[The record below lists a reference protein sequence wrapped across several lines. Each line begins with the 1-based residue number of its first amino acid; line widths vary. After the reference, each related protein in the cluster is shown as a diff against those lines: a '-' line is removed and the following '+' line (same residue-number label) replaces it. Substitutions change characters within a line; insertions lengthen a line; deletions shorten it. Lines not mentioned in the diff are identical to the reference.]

1 MKTRIIS
8 AVIAAAMFVV
18 IILLGRRAYGIL
30 MMILAFIAINELYS
44 AFQKKGVKPIRFFS
58 VISVLPLILLTFAR
72 VESIQR
78 LLLSREIVLYAGASI
93 YIFFVLIFSSIVFKN
108 EKYNIKDA
116 TVTFLA
122 GLVISYL
129 FSFLINITYLGEDK
143 NQGVY
148 YLLLLLLGAWGTDTF
163 AYFSGFFFGKRK
175 LCPEISP
182 KKTVEG
188 SIGGIIGSMFLMSLY
203 GRFALGFTSRSDFIF
218 FLILGLLCSILSQI
232 GDLIASVIKRHC
244 GIKDYGNIMPGHGG
258 VLDRFD
264 SVLFIAPLVYY
275 YFRFFIVS

>member
-93 YIFFVLIFSSIVFKN
+93 YIFFVLIFSSIVFKH

>member
-93 YIFFVLIFSSIVFKN
+93 
-108 EKYNIKDA
+108 
-116 TVTFLA
+116 
-122 GLVISYL
+122 
-129 FSFLINITYLGEDK
+129 
-143 NQGVY
+143 
-148 YLLLLLLGAWGTDTF
+148 
-163 AYFSGFFFGKRK
+163 
-175 LCPEISP
+175 
-182 KKTVEG
+182 
-188 SIGGIIGSMFLMSLY
+188 
-203 GRFALGFTSRSDFIF
+203 
-218 FLILGLLCSILSQI
+218 
-232 GDLIASVIKRHC
+232 
-244 GIKDYGNIMPGHGG
+244 
-258 VLDRFD
+258 
-264 SVLFIAPLVYY
+264 
-275 YFRFFIVS
+275 